1 GGYRISMGAFSDLAR
16 TNIVKDALNQQYRG
30 NIAFGTRVKA
40 FPYKLQSVLTGRY
53 ASRDAAAAALSSL
66 KNAEPRL
73 KDAFVTRN
81 R

>member
-1 GGYRISMGAFSDLAR
+1 
-16 TNIVKDALNQQYRG
+16 
-30 NIAFGTRVKA
+30 VKA